1 MIRSAKSE
9 IYAVLRVR
17 QQMEWIVSNNRG
29 KNTHFPN
36 QKIGKL
42 NSPVKPG
49 LNLEGPLCLAV
60 HTRCFLD
67 LCHSLHP
74 SSIGYHIV
82 YELVLGRNES
92 SDEY

>member
-1 MIRSAKSE
+1 MD
-9 IYAVLRVR
+9 RVE
-17 QQMEWIVSNNRG
+17 QQRKKHTLS
-29 KNTHFPN
+29 N

-60 HTRCFLD
+60 HTRFLD

-82 YELVLGRNES
+82 YELLLGRNES